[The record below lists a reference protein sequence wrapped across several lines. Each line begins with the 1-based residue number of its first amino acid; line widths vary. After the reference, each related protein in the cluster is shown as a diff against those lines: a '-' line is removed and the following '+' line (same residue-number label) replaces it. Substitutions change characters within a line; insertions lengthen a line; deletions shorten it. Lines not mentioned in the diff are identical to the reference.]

1 MGPQVLWT
9 GYTSRLGGAPHSGDA
24 SRGLY
29 CTGKKDVPPDS
40 LQRALVISA
49 HGQVHKSEDIEF
61 CHDGETQEDAIQ
73 GKAHA
78 PQLLIQFPFVHVH
91 AENLQ

>member
-49 HGQVHKSEDIEF
+49 HGQVHKS
-61 CHDGETQEDAIQ
+61 
-73 GKAHA
+73 
-78 PQLLIQFPFVHVH
+78 
-91 AENLQ
+91 